1 MTNLKVIKGDVPEMT
16 DDEIISKV
24 RALTQPE
31 QQLLLQLLEAS
42 IAEDEKTR
50 IQRKRSLRMVQ

>member
-31 QQLLLQLLEAS
+31 QQLLLHS
-42 IAEDEKTR
+42 
-50 IQRKRSLRMVQ
+50 